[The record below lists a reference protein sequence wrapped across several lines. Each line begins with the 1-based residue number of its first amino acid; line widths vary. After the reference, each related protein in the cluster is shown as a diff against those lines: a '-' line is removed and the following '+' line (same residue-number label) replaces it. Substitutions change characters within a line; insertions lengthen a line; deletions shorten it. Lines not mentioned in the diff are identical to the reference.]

1 MKKLAILIL
10 LVLGINICHAQK
22 ELDKLWTEL
31 EKFELEGRFH
41 SANRITNQIL
51 QEAKKSK
58 QSDQIVKGF
67 IYQSKFS
74 LLLEEDAQKKVIQN
88 LEIHL
93 KESDTP
99 TSALLESIYAQFLKQ
114 YLDENRYKIRKRTKL
129 EGPVTALEFE
139 KWDINTLGEQIV
151 LHYKRSLQNKQAL
164 QNIPINEYRDI
175 LTESYSSHKFRP
187 TLYDFLAHRAIQYY
201 QKNTWYFTRPKE
213 KFYISNPVVFKST
226 EEFSKELFLTKD
238 SVFSNRNALLLYQQL
253 ELFHESSD
261 TTAYVDVVLERLNFA
276 KEQGNIENKEDL
288 YIKELKR
295 LSNRF
300 AKHSA
305 SAMINYKIA
314 DYYFQE
320 SNLHYN
326 TKYDPILKDHR
337 IKALDICNSVVKQYP
352 NSDGGLL
359 CTILKNKIVQASVS
373 LQTEQY
379 NMPNKAF
386 LAKVQF
392 KSVDSLYLSA
402 YRVPYDFY
410 KNKSS
415 YKKDSLLLNVLEKTK
430 ASASKFYLLQPK
442 KDYYEYTT
450 EVDVPALPAGNYI
463 LVSSG
468 SKKISSIDEIYNHAV
483 ISISKLSML
492 SINRKKHELIKILD
506 RETGAPKE
514 NVKIS
519 VSSEHENFERNG
531 FTNSNGEFLIEKNNK
546 NHHYQIIAT
555 DGTDTITNQSYINRF
570 NKDSNKDKEHMAKG
584 YLYLD
589 RSIYRPGQ
597 TLYFKGILT
606 EKKDGKSQVVP
617 NTYVSISISD
627 ANYEELKEFRLKTNE
642 YGSVSGEFTLP
653 DNLLTGQFTIEM
665 DEDLGTKIEDPD
677 PFYDKIDDFDYIEL
691 NFSVEEYKRPKFEVV
706 FDAIKNNYV
715 IGDSVSATVF
725 AKAFLG
731 SNISN
736 SKVSYT
742 ISRERMYDWRRGFYG
757 SSSQII
763 KTGTCKT
770 NAEGKFSI
778 DFVAIPDSLAKKEDK
793 PVFLYSIKAD
803 VTDQNGETRSSSKN
817 IKVAYHNLKVDVVM
831 GSQLNSNKDQT
842 ISVQTKNLN
851 DQFIDANVELS
862 IKKLNGPARVVRK
875 KPWEI
880 VEIHSIPKEQFIK
893 DFPHEVY
900 DSTDVE
906 QNWPKGNT
914 VYTKKAGPK
923 ESKEFTLPKL
933 QKWEAGIY
941 QLEVKATDSGK
952 DTVITSKNFEVYHP
966 DNKELADH
974 QMFSYEMV
982 NLDFKKDKYVILK
995 LKTAC
1000 QQLNV
1005 HAEAY
1010 YRNEN
1015 VFKKLVSIEN
1025 GYSIVKIPVK
1035 ESYTNK
1041 LDFNLY
1047 FVKYNSIVRE
1057 QFSAV
1062 FKEVENKLNIE
1073 TLSFRNKLS
1082 PGQEESWSFKITNS
1096 NNKKAQAEVLA
1107 SMYDTSLD
1115 QFKTH
1120 AWKKDIGFQK
1130 NYYSSAPY
1138 IQSRFFGLQ
1147 YFSNFN
1153 SFRFTNTVPYLKK
1166 YHKLK
1171 QFGCHFGNTEYT
1183 NTIYLKHLKNKQNT
1197 IQYVEGN
1204 VNGIVTD
1211 ETGMPIPGVR
1221 IMIKGTK
1228 TSVSTDFDGFYS
1240 INSPAGAELIFS
1252 FVGMDTQE
1260 MIVSKSGTYNLALQ
1274 ADNVACDEVVVTAM
1288 GIARETST
1296 TGSYAYIKASD
1307 VRNDIFR
1314 QLQGQVAGIEI
1325 LEEEE
1330 ADMDEEVSYVKIRG
1344 YSGVGTS
1351 NAPLYIIDGIPVDA
1365 QTGAQFSPKDV
1376 ADITVLKGASATAL
1390 YGSRASNG
1398 VVIISTKK
1406 GLEELTQVETRSD
1419 LKETA
1424 FFYPHLWTNKKGE
1437 IIFKFNSPKAL
1448 TKWRL
1453 MLFAHNKS
1461 TENGYVEKFVVT
1473 QKNLNVIPNVPRFL
1487 REGDTITLSAKISN
1501 LTKEKLQGSAAL
1513 QLFDGTNGNPI
1524 DKNQVDF
1531 NPMLF
1536 FEVDAKGN
1544 TNLNWTIKVPKDL
1557 AALQYKIVAKAGSHS
1572 DGEMGI
1578 IPVLSNRTLVTEA
1591 KSIWVQPGTTKEIE
1605 FEKLKNGNSK
1615 TQSNHKYILEY
1626 TTNPA
1631 WLALKSLPYL
1641 MEFPHECAEQ
1651 TFSRFYANALAND
1664 ILKKNPKI
1672 KEVIQAW
1679 KKDQSLTS
1687 PLEKNKELKS
1697 ILIAESPWVREA
1709 QSEEQNKAR
1718 LANLFENDKLSQE
1731 QAQALS
1737 KLSEMQLSSGAFPWF
1752 AGGYENQF
1760 MTQHIVAGIGHL
1772 QKLNINNE
1780 YRNQSQK
1787 IEKKAIA
1794 YLDEKFME
1802 QHQRWA
1808 ELAKD
1813 TSNISLSSINLHY
1826 LYCRSFFNANYP
1838 LSNQLQEITKLY
1850 IEKCKKDWLTHS
1862 LYNKALIALILQRN
1876 GEEDAAKQIT
1886 DALTEQ
1892 AVIKEENGM
1901 YWKNNKSGWYWHQ
1914 SAIECQA
1921 LLIETF
1927 SEVDGD
1933 MNKVNRLQ
1941 QWLLKKKQ
1949 TNKWPST
1956 KATTEAIYALLMHGN
1971 NSLALSDN
1979 TQITIGDKNLSSDKL
1994 EKVQKEAGT
2003 GYFKLNWKKEEIDS
2017 SMAKVKV
2024 SNQGK
2029 ITGFGGVYWQYFEDL
2044 DKISDSDQ
2052 GELQVQKSM
2061 YINKTTDEGEVLEPI
2076 TAKTPVKVG
2085 DLISVRLVIESKNDL
2100 EFIHLKDLR
2109 AAGMEPLDVLSGYK
2123 WQDGLGYYQSTKD
2136 VASHFFFEVLP
2147 KGRYVFEYELRAN
2160 NKGNFSNGNAS
2171 IQSMY
2176 APEFTGHSKG
2186 NRISI
2191 HESE

>member
-31 EKFELEGRFH
+31 EQFELEGRFH
-41 SANRITNQIL
+41 SANRVTNQIL
-51 QEAKKSK
+51 QQAKKSK

-88 LEIHL
+88 LEAHL
-93 KESDTP
+93 KESDAP
-99 TSALLESIYAQFLKQ
+99 TSALLESIYAQFLQQ
-114 YLDENRYKIRKRTKL
+114 YLDNNHYKIRKRTKL
-129 EGPVTALEFE
+129 KGPVNAVDFE

-151 LHYKRSLQNKQAL
+151 LYYKRSLKNKEIL
-164 QNIPINEYRDI
+164 QNISIDDYRDI
-175 LTESYSSHKFRP
+175 LTESHSSHKFRP

-201 QKNTWYFTRPKE
+201 LKNTWYFTRPKE
-213 KFYISNPVVFKST
+213 KFYINNPVVFKST
-226 EEFSKELFLTKD
+226 KEFSKELFLTKD
-238 SVFSNRNALLLYQQL
+238 SLFSNRNALLLYQEL
-253 ELFHESSD
+253 ELFHEGSD
-261 TTAYVDVVLERLNFA
+261 TTAYVDVVLERLNFG
-276 KEQGNIENKEDL
+276 KLHRNIEKKEEL
-288 YIKELKR
+288 YIQELTR

-300 AKHSA
+300 AKHTA

-314 DYYFQE
+314 DYYFKE
-320 SNLHYN
+320 SNTYN
-326 TKYDPILKDHR
+326 AKYDPILKNYR
-337 IKALDICNSVVKQYP
+337 IKALDLCNSVVKQYP

-359 CTILKNKIVQASVS
+359 CTILKNKIEQASVS

-379 NMPNKAF
+379 NIPNKAF

-415 YKKDSLLLNVLEKTK
+415 YKKDSLLLEVLSTTK

-450 EVDVPALPAGNYI
+450 EVNVPALPAGNYI
-463 LVSSG
+463 LLSSG

-483 ISISKLSML
+483 ISISKLTML
-492 SINRKKHELIKILD
+492 SIKQKKHELIKILD

-519 VSSEHENFERNG
+519 VSSESENFERNG

-555 DGTDTITNQSYINRF
+555 DGTDSISNYSYINRF
-570 NKDSNKDKEHMAKG
+570 YKDRNKDKEHMAKG

-597 TLYFKGILT
+597 TMYFKGILS

-617 NTYVSISISD
+617 NTYVSICISD

-665 DEDLGTKIEDPD
+665 DEDLGNEIEDPD
-677 PFYDKIDDFDYIEL
+677 PFYDQIDDFDYVEL
-691 NFSVEEYKRPKFEVV
+691 NFSVEEYKRSKFEVV
-706 FDAIKNNYV
+706 FDAVKNNYV
-715 IGDSVSATVF
+715 IGDSVSATGF

-731 SNISN
+731 SNISD

-742 ISRERMYDWRRGFYG
+742 ISRERVHDWRRGFYG
-757 SSSQII
+757 SSSQTI

-770 NAEGKFSI
+770 NAQGKFSI

-793 PVFLYSIKAD
+793 PIFLYSIKAD

-817 IKVAYHNLKVDVVM
+817 IKVAYHNLKVDVLM
-831 GSQLNSNKDQT
+831 GGRLNSDKDQT
-842 ISVQTKNLN
+842 ISIQTKNLN
-851 DQFIDANVELS
+851 DHLIDANVELC
-862 IKKLNGPARVVRK
+862 IKKLNGPGRVVRK

-880 VEIHSIPKEQFIK
+880 VEIHSISKEQFIK

-906 QNWPKGNT
+906 QHWTKGNT
-914 VYTKKAGPK
+914 VYIKKAGPK
-923 ESKEFTLPKL
+923 ESKEFALPKL
-933 QKWEAGIY
+933 SKWEAGIY
-941 QLEVKATDSGK
+941 QLEVTATDNEK
-952 DTVITSKNFEVYHP
+952 DTVITSKNFEVFHP
-966 DNKELADH
+966 DNNELADH
-974 QMFSYEMV
+974 QMFSYEIV

-1005 HAEAY
+1005 HVEAY

-1015 VFKKLVSIEN
+1015 VFKKLVNIED

-1047 FVKYNSIVRE
+1047 FVKYNSIVKE

-1073 TLSFRNKLS
+1073 TLSFRNKLT

-1096 NNKKAQAEVLA
+1096 NNKKVQAEVLA

-1115 QFKTH
+1115 QFKPHSWRTN
-1120 AWKKDIGFQK
+1120 IGFRK
-1130 NYYSSAPY
+1130 KRYSSAPY

-1153 SFRFTNTVPYLKK
+1153 SFRFTNTVPYLKQ
-1166 YHKLK
+1166 YHELK
-1171 QFGCHFGNTEYT
+1171 RFGCHFGDTEYT
-1183 NTIYLKHLKNKQNT
+1183 NKIYLKQLKRKQNT
-1197 IQYVEGN
+1197 IQHVQGN

-1228 TSVSTDFDGFYS
+1228 TGVSTDIDGFYS
-1240 INSPAGAELIFS
+1240 INAPKGSELTFS
-1252 FVGMDTQE
+1252 FVGMSTQE
-1260 MIVSKSGTYNLALQ
+1260 MMVSKAGTYNMALQ
-1274 ADNVACDEVVVTAM
+1274 NDHVGCDEVVVTAM
-1288 GIARETST
+1288 GIARETSR
-1296 TGSYAYIKASD
+1296 TGTYAYVKASD
-1307 VRNDIFR
+1307 IRDDIML
-1314 QLQGQVAGIEI
+1314 QLNGQISGVDIIEVV
-1325 LEEEE
+1325 EENEE
-1330 ADMDEEVSYVKIRG
+1330 MDEECFVKIRG
-1344 YSGVGTS
+1344 YSGTGNS
-1351 NAPLYIIDGIPVDA
+1351 NSPLYIIDGVPVDA
-1365 QTGAQFSPKDV
+1365 KTGAQFSPKDV

-1398 VVIISTKK
+1398 VVVISTKK
-1406 GLEELTQVETRSD
+1406 GLKELTQVESRND

-1437 IIFKFNSPKAL
+1437 IIFKFNSPEAL

-1461 TENGYVEKFVVT
+1461 SENGYVEKFVVT

-1487 REGDTITLSAKISN
+1487 REGDTITLSTKISN

-1513 QLFDGTNGNPI
+1513 QLFDGATGNPI
-1524 DKNQVDF
+1524 NKNQVDF
-1531 NPMLF
+1531 NPMHNF
-1536 FEVDAKGN
+1536 VVDAKGN
-1544 TNLNWTIKVPKDL
+1544 TSLNWTIKVPKDL

-1578 IPVLSNRTLVTEA
+1578 IPVLSNRSLVTEA
-1591 KSIWVQPGTTKEIE
+1591 KSIWVQPGTTKEIQ
-1605 FEKLKNGNSK
+1605 FEKLKDGNSN
-1615 TQSNHKYILEY
+1615 TQSNHKYTIEY
-1626 TTNPA
+1626 TSNLA

-1651 TFSRFYANALAND
+1651 SFSRFYANALARD
-1664 ILKKNPKI
+1664 ILTKNPKI

-1679 KKDQSLTS
+1679 KKGQSLTS
-1687 PLEKNKELKS
+1687 PLENNKELKS
-1697 ILIAESPWVREA
+1697 ILIAESPWLRDA
-1709 QSEEQNKAR
+1709 QDDEKNKAR
-1718 LANLFENDKLSQE
+1718 LANLFEKDKL
-1731 QAQALS
+1731 
-1737 KLSEMQLSSGAFPWF
+1737 KLQQLQSLNKLREMQLSSGAFPWF
-1752 AGGYENQF
+1752 AGGNENRF
-1760 MTQHIVAGIGHL
+1760 ITQHILAGLGHL

-1780 YRNQSQK
+1780 YRNQCKK

-1794 YLDEKFME
+1794 YLDKEFIE
-1802 QHQRWA
+1802 QYETWA
-1808 ELAKD
+1808 VNSKEDKD
-1813 TSNISLSSINLHY
+1813 VSLSSINLHY
-1826 LYCRSFFNANYP
+1826 LYSRSFFKANHP
-1838 LSNQLQEITKLY
+1838 LSDQLQEITKLY
-1850 IEKCKKDWLTHS
+1850 IEACKEDWLTKS

-1876 GEEDAAKQIT
+1876 GEENAAKQIT

-1892 AVIKEENGM
+1892 SVINEENGM
-1901 YWKNNKSGWYWHQ
+1901 YWKSNKSGWYWYQ
-1914 SAIECQA
+1914 SAIECQV
-1921 LLIETF
+1921 LLVETF

-1933 MNKVNRLQ
+1933 MNKVTRLK

-1949 TNKWPST
+1949 TNKWPTT

-1971 NSLALSDN
+1971 NSLALDEN
-1979 TQITIGDKNLSSDKL
+1979 TQITIGDKKISSDKL
-1994 EKVQKEAGT
+1994 ELVQKEAGT
-2003 GYFKLNWKKEEIDS
+2003 GYFKLNWKKKEIDS
-2017 SMAKVKV
+2017 SIAKVTV
-2024 SNQGK
+2024 SNKSK

-2052 GELQVQKSM
+2052 GDLIVQKSM
-2061 YINKTTDEGEVLEPI
+2061 YIKRSTDEGEVLDPI
-2076 TAKTPVKVG
+2076 SADTPIKIG
-2085 DLISVRLVIESKNDL
+2085 DLITVQLVIESKNDL

-2136 VASHFFFEVLP
+2136 VASHFFFDNLP
-2147 KGRYVFEYELRAN
+2147 KGRYVFEYDLRAN

-2191 HESE
+2191 QESE